1 MSEDSGLSLLQQ
13 EMQVD
18 EINLRV
24 NAIHRL
30 KTVILNMGTDET
42 INRVLP
48 YLESLISI
56 EDDEVLFAISEEIG
70 QVFHLVPDNTTFL
83 PLLEELA
90 SQSETV
96 VREEAA
102 KSLNKIC
109 KELSDAEIQNV
120 FAPLVIK
127 LATGDQFPQR

>member
-70 QVFHLVPDNTTFL
+70 
-83 PLLEELA
+83 
-90 SQSETV
+90 
-96 VREEAA
+96 
-102 KSLNKIC
+102 
-109 KELSDAEIQNV
+109 
-120 FAPLVIK
+120 
-127 LATGDQFPQR
+127 